1 MVLKTALKP
10 RWIAG
15 LLFALLV
22 STVFVLLSQWQ
33 FGRSTE
39 NEKAPDTSLET
50 PKPLSEVLK
59 PGSFFPSTA
68 SDQMVTLKGHYDPAR
83 QVLIK
88 DRLLQGG
95 SGFWVVT
102 AFAVDGAPKLAGTKS
117 TATTWIPVARG
128 WVADPGKA
136 PRAPEG
142 EIALTGRLVASEAP
156 TVTHQV
162 PEQTYA
168 NLSVA
173 ELINVWDVSSYQGF
187 VGASQELQNGQNVG
201 AQDNGDLRAL
211 NLKAVPDENG
221 VNWLNIF
228 YAVEW
233 VVFAGFAL
241 FIWWR
246 LVKDDYQRQL
256 EDAEDAAVFAQAND
270 ERASGEQQETTM
282 NHRSKE

>member
-39 NEKAPDTSLET
+39 QEKTPDSALES
-50 PKPLSEVLK
+50 PRPLSEVLK
-59 PGSFFPSTA
+59 PGSFFPSSVA
-68 SDQMVTLKGHYDPAR
+68 DQMVTLTGHYDPSR
-83 QVLIK
+83 QVLVK
-88 DRLLQGG
+88 DRLLDGR

-102 AFAVDGAPKLAGTKS
+102 AFAVDGAPRLAGAKS
-117 TATTWIPVARG
+117 TPATWIPVARG
-128 WVADPGKA
+128 WIASEDQA
-136 PRAPEG
+136 PRAPQG
-142 EIALTGRLVASEAP
+142 QIALTGRLVPSEAP
-156 TVTHQV
+156 TVTQDL
-162 PEQTYA
+162 PQSSYA

-187 VGASQELQNGQNVG
+187 VGASQEKSAGQDVG
-201 AQDNGDLRAL
+201 ARDDSDLKPLR
-211 NLKAVPDENG
+211 LKAAPPEQG

-256 EDAEDAAVFAQAND
+256 EAEEDAVLLARH
-270 ERASGEQQETTM
+270 ESASQNTPDD
-282 NHRSKE
+282 HRSSE